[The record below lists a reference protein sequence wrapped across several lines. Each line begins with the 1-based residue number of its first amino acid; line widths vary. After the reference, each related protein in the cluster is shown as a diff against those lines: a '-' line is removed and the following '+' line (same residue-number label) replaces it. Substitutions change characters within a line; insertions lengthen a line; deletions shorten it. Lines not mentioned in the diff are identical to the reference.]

1 MQFHCGQRV
10 LDVSYTRLMGVLNL
24 TPDSFSDGGRF
35 LDPRAAREHAL
46 QMVRDGADI
55 IDIGGE
61 STRPGAKGV
70 SEADEIDR
78 VVPLLEALRSEC
90 DAILSVDTSKPGV
103 MKAAIEA
110 GADVIND
117 VRGFRDPEA
126 IRVVSDS
133 NVGVCLMHMQGE
145 PRTMQADPQ
154 YTEVVREV
162 RGFLRDQAAELEA
175 AGVGRSRI
183 MIDPGFG
190 FGKSLAHNLTL
201 LRELGAFATT
211 GYPVMVGMSRK
222 SMIGKVTDRDVD
234 ERVHGSVAVATLAAW
249 LGAAVVRAH
258 DVGAT
263 RDALA
268 MINAVKASAYSAG

>member
-234 ERVHGSVAVATLAAW
+234 ERMHGSVAVATLAAW